1 VKIDRLHKQED
12 KYEDVKEKIRL
23 QLHNEREA
31 VAVNDFTESLREK
44 YGVTWNEDSM
54 EIIFKALPPD
64 RPVDSA
70 VSRDQE
76 VYPLLY
82 FEASDL
88 DKPVVSYP
96 GRTITIKDFSDLYD
110 RASFYNRPRREMR
123 LGGIRGFLTLN
134 IMNDISNDAVAKSN
148 IENDP
153 EVKKLLATKR
163 DELMVSLMYE
173 DLVNKKTV
181 VTFDRMQKYY
191 DDNKESLRMPERRAF
206 GVVVTSDQET
216 ALKAQEDMLTG
227 KPMAVVSANYTSD
240 PEILDKKGQTGLITR
255 GTMPDIDKVGF
266 EMKSVGEV
274 STPFQ
279 VSNGWMVL
287 KLMELSPERMFTFEE
302 SHDRIE
308 AALREQDNDKRLND
322 LLAKWK
328 DEFKVVIHD
337 DNMKKIKLP
346 ERRDQQIQ
354 DIKSKKEKEE
364 VSKS

>member
-1 VKIDRLHKQED
+1 
-12 KYEDVKEKIRL
+12 
-23 QLHNEREA
+23 
-31 VAVNDFTESLREK
+31 
-44 YGVTWNEDSM
+44 
-54 EIIFKALPPD
+54 
-64 RPVDSA
+64 
-70 VSRDQE
+70 
-76 VYPLLY
+76 
-82 FEASDL
+82 
-88 DKPVVSYP
+88 
-96 GRTITIKDFSDLYD
+96 
-110 RASFYNRPRREMR
+110 
-123 LGGIRGFLTLN
+123 
-134 IMNDISNDAVAKSN
+134 MNDISNDAVAKSN

-287 KLMELSPERMFTFEE
+287 KLMELSPERLFTFEE

-354 DIKSKKEKEE
+354 DIKNKKEKEE